1 MPLNEADT
9 CRIYVTP
16 KLRESGWDA
25 SPHSLTEQRTFTDGR
40 VIATGGVLRRGPKKR
55 ADYVLRYRHNSRTDS
70 WSLDMESIGDAG
82 ALVPVLTGKK
92 LFVGHDLLRMCFED
106 TRPPGRLFLLNIDKT
121 RDPPTSTNLERFR
134 FVYLDPGETLG
145 GY

>member
-1 MPLNEADT
+1 MLFIPLPPTAGG
-9 CRIYVTP
+9 VF
-16 KLRESGWDA
+16 S
-25 SPHSLTEQRTFTDGR
+25 QRTRLGER
-40 VIATGGVLRRGPKKR
+40 
-55 ADYVLRYRHNSRTDS
+55 DYVLRYRHNSRMDS
-70 WSLDMESIGDAG
+70 WSLDIESIGDAG

-92 LFVGHDLLRMCFED
+92 LFVGHDLLRLCFED
-106 TRPPGRLFLLNIDKT
+106 TRPPGRLFVLNIDKT